1 MKITNATYTSPN
13 LRYDPVAREVIF
25 ERLNPV
31 TGDVTFQ
38 VPSRETLR
46 EEAHAAETGEAD
58 PSSVTPPPVQSHSS
72 SPLSAADEPGDEVS
86 AHPAP
91 TPAKSGAAKGT
102 SISILV

>member
-1 MKITNATYTSPN
+1 MKIPNSTYPSPN
-13 LRYDPVAREVIF
+13 LRYDPAAREVIF

-58 PSSVTPPPVQSHSS
+58 PNSVTSLP
-72 SPLSAADEPGDEVS
+72 SPLSAADELGDTVS
-86 AHPAP
+86 AHPASAA
-91 TPAKSGAAKGT
+91 AKSGAGAKGT